1 MGFQDK
7 SALSCLVLTLKDSF
21 TPLTPPLGTCKINSK
36 VERGGERGREREGG
50 RGREGEGG
58 REERVR
64 ERGERE
70 TDRQTDRQT
79 DRETETDRAK
89 SRGRK
94 ICPNLIYIYL
104 KAMKLILTAILT
116 RPSIKAEGGRC
127 IDRDSQ

>member
-50 RGREGEGG
+50 KRGSE
-58 REERVR
+58 REER
-64 ERGERE
+64 ERE
-70 TDRQTDRQT
+70 RQTDRQT

-94 ICPNLIYIYL
+94 ICPNLIYIYIF
-104 KAMKLILTAILT
+104 KSHETYSDRYSDQAIH
-116 RPSIKAEGGRC
+116 
-127 IDRDSQ
+127 